1 MNRTSAP
8 YVLTRTMTREVR
20 QVLDVLR
27 WAGTVVSM
35 QTRHFESYTAART
48 HLRGLLD
55 AAHAG
60 YVTTIVRERERY
72 TVVDGDV
79 LRAQL
84 ATLLPSR
91 AVVAAEG
98 GGWAAFLPGLPLSGE
113 GDDLDG
119 ALDDLIEALREYAA
133 DWNERLLNAPN
144 HRGNWA
150 LVTLTELSDDAQ
162 LKEWLLSSELSAAR

>member
-1 MNRTSAP
+1 
-8 YVLTRTMTREVR
+8 MT
-20 QVLDVLR
+20 
-27 WAGTVVSM
+27 
-35 QTRHFESYTAART
+35 TRHFDSYTAART
-48 HLRGLLD
+48 HFRDLLD
-55 AAHAG
+55 MAHTG
-60 YVTTIVRERERY
+60 RVTTVERERERFA
-72 TVVDGDV
+72 VIGGDV

-84 ATLLPSR
+84 ATLRPSR

-119 ALDDLIEALREYAA
+119 ALEDLIEALREYAQ

-150 LVTLTELSDDAQ
+150 IVTLVELSDDAQ
-162 LKEWLLSSELSAAR
+162 LREWLLNDELSSAR

>member
-1 MNRTSAP
+1 
-8 YVLTRTMTREVR
+8 
-20 QVLDVLR
+20 
-27 WAGTVVSM
+27 M
-35 QTRHFESYTAART
+35 QTRHFDSYTAART
-48 HLRGLLD
+48 NFRDLLD

-60 YVTTIVRERERY
+60 YVTTLERERERY
-72 TVVDGDV
+72 AVVDGDV

-84 ATLLPSR
+84 AILLPSR

-113 GDDLDG
+113 GEDLDG
-119 ALDDLIEALREYAA
+119 ALDDLIEALREYAV

-150 LVTLTELSDDAQ
+150 LANLVELSDDAQ
-162 LKEWLLSSELSAAR
+162 LKEWLLSNNLSAVR

>member
-1 MNRTSAP
+1 
-8 YVLTRTMTREVR
+8 MT
-20 QVLDVLR
+20 
-27 WAGTVVSM
+27 
-35 QTRHFESYTAART
+35 TRHFDSYTAART
-48 HLRGLLD
+48 HFRDLLD
-55 AAHAG
+55 VAHTG
-60 YVTTIVRERERY
+60 RVTTVDRERERFA
-72 TVVDGDV
+72 VIGGDV

-84 ATLLPSR
+84 ATLRPSR

-119 ALDDLIEALREYAA
+119 ALEDLIEALREYAQ

-150 LVTLTELSDDAQ
+150 IVTLVELSDDAQ
-162 LKEWLLSSELSAAR
+162 LKEWLLNDELTSAQ

>member
-1 MNRTSAP
+1 
-8 YVLTRTMTREVR
+8 MT
-20 QVLDVLR
+20 
-27 WAGTVVSM
+27 
-35 QTRHFESYTAART
+35 TRHFDSYTAART
-48 HLRGLLD
+48 HFRDLLD
-55 AAHAG
+55 MAHTG
-60 YVTTIVRERERY
+60 RVTTVERERERFA
-72 TVVDGDV
+72 VIGGNV

-84 ATLLPSR
+84 ATLRPSR

-119 ALDDLIEALREYAA
+119 ALEDLIEALREYAQ

-150 LVTLTELSDDAQ
+150 IVTLVELSDDAQ
-162 LKEWLLSSELSAAR
+162 LREWLLNDELSSAR

>member
-1 MNRTSAP
+1 MH
-8 YVLTRTMTREVR
+8 
-20 QVLDVLR
+20 
-27 WAGTVVSM
+27 
-35 QTRHFESYTAART
+35 TRHFDSYTAART
-48 HLRGLLD
+48 HLRDVLD

-60 YVTTIVRERERY
+60 NVTTLVRDRERY
-72 TVVDGDV
+72 AVIDGDV
-79 LRAQL
+79 LRSHL
-84 ATLLPSR
+84 AMLLPSH

-119 ALDDLIEALREYAA
+119 ALDDLIEALREYAL

-150 LVTLTELSDDAQ
+150 LVTLVELSDDTQ
-162 LKEWLLSSELSAAR
+162 LKDWLLSGELSVTQ